1 MCPPCSPFHILKSPI
16 LSKLYISLSWKWY
29 GRVFSLCH
37 NLLRISMYLHQCFNL
52 HVCPFFCRRCLQS
65 FIEFEKDLEKL
76 CNLNIDSE
84 LISNLVWK
92 FEYVK
97 KDNVTLWFL
106 SFSNCEQLGL
116 SLLFF
121 TMGSFVSVSFC
132 GMYLSL
138 FPLCFRIW
146 ELFHLY
152 STIQIFWCLFIL
164 FQSGH

>member
-1 MCPPCSPFHILKSPI
+1 MKSPI
-16 LSKLYISLSWKWY
+16 FSKLYSSLSWKWY

-76 CNLNIDSE
+76 CNLNIDPE
-84 LISNLVWK
+84 LISYLVWK
-92 FEYVK
+92 FWKLLNMSK
-97 KDNVTLWFL
+97 KIMWLYGPWV
-106 SFSNCEQLGL
+106 FSNCEQLGL

-132 GMYLSL
+132 GIYLSS

-152 STIQIFWCLFIL
+152 STIEIFWCLFIL